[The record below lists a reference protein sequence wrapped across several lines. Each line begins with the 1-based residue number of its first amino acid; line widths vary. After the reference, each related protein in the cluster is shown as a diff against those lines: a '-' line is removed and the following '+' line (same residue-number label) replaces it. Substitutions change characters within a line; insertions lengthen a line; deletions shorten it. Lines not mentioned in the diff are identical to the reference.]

1 MEIQR
6 AVKTKDQEAKR
17 SIPYFMTAKGYLHA
31 RNTYIGVTLFIV
43 ALMTALWF
51 VMGVGP
57 NAQGTIP
64 PAFSFGPSDLYFHSI
79 AIGIAALAVYLVVD
93 IFDLDKYEPN
103 IDFPISYRATMATV
117 IGAVGAF
124 FYLRPVF
131 NANFAPVPM
140 GLIVV
145 GLILL
150 GDVGGALLVE
160 LYLLPAKLT
169 GRYDSS
175 LNRMGMIPKWKCL
188 PKWSDFR
195 KMDST
200 YWLVFATVIS
210 AFIAGL
216 IGFVALWLNYFVIDI
231 GASPAIFSG
240 YIRWMGGA
248 PAFLSYAV
256 GSHSH
261 VIGMMIMI
269 SVVAVVARKFGVL
282 NLSGRSR
289 SVAKFGLWVSVT
301 GVALM
306 TVVFLLEAFTTTW
319 VNATP
324 PLLFASNPGGFQLW
338 SSTASNGMAGDDTT
352 MLLGS
357 LGGLIMLFPLLLT
370 RLNGT
375 RTWKDPLRA
384 SILMTWVLAYIATPV
399 EGFYI
404 EFHEATMSGG
414 PADTVF
420 GNEQFFAL
428 FVMAVLAMTFLAL
441 DVSCSSDEKFRDM
454 RVVRY
459 GMAIAGMI
467 LGIFTLIAGFV
478 YTFYDPGS
486 FNSAGKLVTTQW
498 GMVYSAGLFVIS
510 LLFGAGAI
518 IIYFCREEK
527 IVPGEYLFNKYEN

>member
-1 MEIQR
+1 
-6 AVKTKDQEAKR
+6 
-17 SIPYFMTAKGYLHA
+17 MTAKGYLHA
-31 RNTYIGVTLFIV
+31 RNTYIGVTLFII

-79 AIGIAALAVYLVVD
+79 AIGIAAMAVYLVID

-124 FYLRPVF
+124 FYLTPVF
-131 NANFAPVPM
+131 NASFAPVPL
-140 GLIVV
+140 GIIVV
-145 GLILL
+145 ALVLL

-200 YWLVFATVIS
+200 YWLVFATVFS

-216 IGFVALWLNYFVIDI
+216 TGFVALWLNYFVIDI
-231 GASPAIFSG
+231 GVSPAIFNG
-240 YIRWMGGA
+240 YITWMGGA
-248 PAFLSYAV
+248 SAFLGYAV

-261 VIGMMIMI
+261 VIGMAIMI

-282 NLSGRSR
+282 HLTGKSR
-289 SVAKFGLWVSVT
+289 SIARFGLWVSVI

-319 VNATP
+319 TNSTP

-338 SSTASNGMAGDDTT
+338 SSTASNGMAGDDST
-352 MLLGS
+352 MLLAS
-357 LGGLIMLFPLLLT
+357 IGGLIILFPVLLT

-375 RTWKDPLRA
+375 KTWKDPLRA
-384 SILMTWVLAYIATPV
+384 SILLTWVMAYIATPV
-399 EGFYI
+399 EGFFI

-428 FVMAVLAMTFLAL
+428 FIIAVLAMTFLSL
-441 DVSCSSDEKFRDM
+441 DVSCSSEETFREKK
-454 RVVRY
+454 VVRNRV
-459 GMAIAGMI
+459 AIAGML
-467 LGIFTLIAGFV
+467 LGIFTLIAGFI

-486 FNSAGKLVTTQW
+486 VNSAGKLATTQW
-498 GMVYSAGLFVIS
+498 GIVYSAGLFMIS

-518 IIYFCREEK
+518 IIYFCRGAK
-527 IVPGEYLFNKYEN
+527 ITPGEYLFNNNET